1 MTHHLDWTHAAT
13 GRLTAE
19 ALLRSRA
26 RAVPLASRLVS
37 EVEQGRLPFLD
48 LPFRQRLERELPPLL
63 PRLRA
68 RRHMLLLGI
77 GGSALG
83 ARALQRAFA
92 PQQDEPEHGGPCLWI
107 ADNVCEA
114 TLARWLDRLPPD
126 ETTVVCVSKSG
137 GTIETVAQYLLVRD
151 WLRATLGDGWRDH
164 VLLVTDD
171 RQGFL
176 REEAGRFSLAALEVP
191 DHLGGR
197 YSALSAVGLVPAAF
211 LGIDWRALLDGASET
226 GESLIRA
233 AHAGT
238 LGDHPAFRLAGWAH
252 ELEACGYNQLIFF
265 CYLPQWAAFGAWF
278 AQLWAESLGKEGT
291 GSQPLPA
298 IGVTDQHSINQ
309 MFLDG
314 PRNKACL
321 FLTGPDVAVRQAD
334 GRGLHFA
341 TDMPERWQWLAE
353 RPFGCLLDAEALGTR
368 MALCR
373 SGLPLVHMAMEQATP
388 HAAGRLMALLE
399 GMTLLTGWL
408 NDINPLDQPAVELG
422 KRLANARLG
431 APGLDGEAEAMRAFL
446 AQRGDSQSF

>member
-1 MTHHLDWTHAAT
+1 MLHQLDWSHASG
-13 GRLTAE
+13 GRLPAE
-19 ALLRSRA
+19 ASAPAAA
-26 RAVPLASRLVS
+26 RAAAMAARLL
-37 EVEQGRLPFLD
+37 EETAQGRLPFLNF
-48 LPFRQRLERELPPLL
+48 PFRSRLERELPPLL

-92 PQQDEPEHGGPCLWI
+92 PGQDEPGHDGPCLWI

-114 TLARWLDRLPPD
+114 TLARWLDRLEPGD
-126 ETTVVCVSKSG
+126 TSVVCVSKSG

-151 WLRATLGDGWRDH
+151 WLRATLGEGWREH

-171 RQGFL
+171 RKGFL
-176 REEAGRFSLAALEVP
+176 REEAAAHDLPSLEVP

-211 LGIDWRALLDGASET
+211 LGIDWQGLLDGAS
-226 GESLIRA
+226 GVGGSLLDA
-233 AHAGT
+233 ARQGT
-238 LGDHPAFRLAGWAH
+238 LADHPAFRLAAWAH
-252 ELEACGYNQLIFF
+252 ALEACAYDQLIFF
-265 CYLPQWAAFGAWF
+265 CYLPQWAAFGPWF

-298 IGVTDQHSINQ
+298 TGVTDQHSINQ

-314 PRNKACL
+314 PRNKGCL
-321 FLTGPDVAVRQAD
+321 FLSGPDVEVRQPA
-334 GRGLHFA
+334 GQGLHFA
-341 TDMPERWQWLAE
+341 AAMPERWQWLAG
-353 RPFGCLLDAEALGTR
+353 RPFGCLLDAEGLGTR

-373 SGLPLVHMAMEQATP
+373 SGVPLVHLRMADASP
-388 HAAGRLMALLE
+388 RAAGALMGLLE
-399 GMTLLTGWL
+399 AMTLLTGWL
-408 NDINPLDQPAVELG
+408 NGINPLDQPAVELG

-431 APGLDGEAEAMRAFL
+431 APGLPEEERAMREFM
-446 AQRGDSQSF
+446 AQEGQCQTF

>member
-1 MTHHLDWTHAAT
+1 MTHLLDWSHAAA

-19 ALLRSRA
+19 GLLRMRNRA
-26 RAVPLASRLVS
+26 AELASRLVS
-37 EVEQGRLPFLD
+37 EVAQGRLPFLD
-48 LPFRQRLERELPPLL
+48 LLFRQRLERELPPLL
-63 PRLRA
+63 PRLKV

-92 PQQDEPEHGGPCLWI
+92 PQQDEPGHDGPSLWI

-114 TLARWLDRLPPD
+114 TLARWLDRLAPA
-126 ETTVVCVSKSG
+126 ETVVVCVSKSG

-151 WLRATLGDGWRDH
+151 WLRAALGEAWREH

-176 REEAGRFSLAALEVP
+176 REEAGRHALPALEVP
-191 DHLGGR
+191 DYLGGR

-211 LGIDWRALLDGASET
+211 LGIDWQALLDGASAQ
-226 GESLIRA
+226 GESLIGAARA
-233 AHAGT
+233 GELAE
-238 LGDHPAFRLAGWAH
+238 HPAFRLAAWAH
-252 ELEACGYNQLIFF
+252 ALEGCGYDQLIFF

-278 AQLWAESLGKEGT
+278 AQLWAESLGKDGT

-298 IGVTDQHSINQ
+298 VGVTDQHSINQ

-321 FLTGPDVAVRQAD
+321 FLSGPDVSARQAE
-334 GRGLHFA
+334 GTGLHFSA
-341 TDMPERWQWLAE
+341 DMPERWQWLAG

-373 SGLPLVHMAMEQATP
+373 SGVPLTHVHMAEATP
-388 HAAGRLMALLE
+388 QAAGTLMGLLE
-399 GMTLLTGWL
+399 GATLLTGWL
-408 NDINPLDQPAVELG
+408 NGINPLDQPAVELG

-431 APGLDGEAEAMRAFL
+431 APGLDEEAADMREFL
-446 AQRGDSQSF
+446 TQSGDCQSF

>member
-1 MTHHLDWTHAAT
+1 MTHYLDWSHATT
-13 GRLTAE
+13 GRLTE
-19 ALLRSRA
+19 DMLRRPCA
-26 RAVPLASRLVS
+26 RAAELSSRLAA
-37 EVEQGRLPFLD
+37 EVEQGHLPFLD

-63 PRLRA
+63 PRLKA

-92 PQQDEPEHGGPCLWI
+92 PQQDEPGHDGPSLWI

-114 TLARWLDRLPPD
+114 TLARWLDRLVPA
-126 ETTVVCVSKSG
+126 ETQVVCVSKSG

-151 WLRATLGDGWRDH
+151 WLRDSLGDAWREH

-176 REEAGRFSLAALEVP
+176 REEAERYGLPALEVP

-197 YSALSAVGLVPAAF
+197 YSALSAVGIVPAAF
-211 LGIDWRALLDGASET
+211 LGIDWQALLDGAAAQ

-233 AHAGT
+233 ARAGELT
-238 LGDHPAFRLAGWAH
+238 GHPAFRLAAWAH
-252 ELEACGYNQLIFF
+252 ELEGCGYDQLIFF

-278 AQLWAESLGKEGT
+278 AQLWAESLGKSGT

-298 IGVTDQHSINQ
+298 VGVTDQHSINQ

-334 GRGLHFA
+334 GRGPHFSA
-341 TDMPERWQWLAE
+341 DMPERWRWLAG

-373 SGLPLVHMAMEQATP
+373 NGLPLTHLRMAEATP
-388 HAAGRLMALLE
+388 RAAGALMALLE
-399 GMTLLTGWL
+399 GATLLTGWL
-408 NDINPLDQPAVELG
+408 NGIDPLDQPAVELG

-431 APGLDGEAEAMRAFL
+431 APGLDEDAAAMRDFL
-446 AQRGDSQSF
+446 ARSADRQPF

>member
-1 MTHHLDWTHAAT
+1 MTHYLDWSHAVA

-19 ALLRSRA
+19 TLLRPRA
-26 RAVPLASRLVS
+26 RAGALASRLAA
-37 EVEQGRLPFLD
+37 EVERGHLPFLD

-63 PRLRA
+63 PRLKA

-92 PQQDEPEHGGPCLWI
+92 PQQDEPGHDGPCLWI

-114 TLARWLDRLPPD
+114 TLARWLDRLPPAD
-126 ETTVVCVSKSG
+126 TVVVCVSKSG
-137 GTIETVAQYLLVRD
+137 GTIETVAQYLLARD
-151 WLRATLGDGWRDH
+151 WLRAALGEGWREH

-176 REEAGRFSLAALEVP
+176 REEAARHGLPSLEVP

-211 LGIDWRALLDGASET
+211 LGIDWQALLDGAAAQ

-233 AHAGT
+233 ARAGE
-238 LGDHPAFRLAGWAH
+238 LAAHPAFRLAGWAH
-252 ELEACGYNQLIFF
+252 ELEGCGYDQLIFF

-278 AQLWAESLGKEGT
+278 AQLWAESLGKDGT

-298 IGVTDQHSINQ
+298 VGVTDQHSINQ

-321 FLTGPDVAVRQAD
+321 FLSGPEVDVRQA
-334 GRGLHFA
+334 GGTGPHFSA
-341 TDMPERWQWLAE
+341 DMPERWRWLAG

-373 SGLPLVHMAMEQATP
+373 SGLPLTYVQMADASP
-388 HAAGRLMALLE
+388 KAAGALMGLLE
-399 GMTLLTGWL
+399 GATLLTGWL
-408 NDINPLDQPAVELG
+408 NGIDPLDQPAVELG

-431 APGLDGEAEAMRAFL
+431 APGLAEDAAAMRDFL
-446 AQRGDSQSF
+446 AQSGDRQPF

>member
-1 MTHHLDWTHAAT
+1 MTHYLDWSHATT
-13 GRLTAE
+13 GRLTE
-19 ALLRSRA
+19 DMLRRPCA
-26 RAVPLASRLVS
+26 RAAELSSRLAA
-37 EVEQGRLPFLD
+37 EVEQGLLPFLD

-63 PRLRA
+63 PRLKA

-92 PQQDEPEHGGPCLWI
+92 PQQDEPGHDGHSLWI

-114 TLARWLDRLPPD
+114 TLARWLDRLVPA
-126 ETTVVCVSKSG
+126 ETQVVCVSKSG
-137 GTIETVAQYLLVRD
+137 GTIETVAQYLLVRG
-151 WLRATLGDGWRDH
+151 WLRDSLGDAWREH

-176 REEAGRFSLAALEVP
+176 REEAERYGLSALEVP

-197 YSALSAVGLVPAAF
+197 YSALSAVGIVPAAF
-211 LGIDWRALLDGASET
+211 LGIDWQALMDGAAAQ

-233 AHAGT
+233 ARAGELT
-238 LGDHPAFRLAGWAH
+238 GHPAFRLAAWAH
-252 ELEACGYNQLIFF
+252 ELEGCGYDQLIFF

-278 AQLWAESLGKEGT
+278 AQLWAESLGKAGT

-298 IGVTDQHSINQ
+298 VGVTDQHSINQ

-334 GRGLHFA
+334 GKGPHFSA
-341 TDMPERWQWLAE
+341 DMPERWRWLAG

-373 SGLPLVHMAMEQATP
+373 NGLPLTHLHMAEATP
-388 HAAGRLMALLE
+388 RAAGALMALLE
-399 GMTLLTGWL
+399 GATLLTGWL
-408 NDINPLDQPAVELG
+408 NGIDPLDQPAVELG

-431 APGLDGEAEAMRAFL
+431 APGLDEDAAAMRDFL
-446 AQRGDSQSF
+446 ARSADRQPF

>member
-1 MTHHLDWTHAAT
+1 MAHHLDWTHAAT
-13 GRLTAE
+13 GRLTAA
-19 ALLRSRA
+19 ALQRPRA
-26 RAVPLASRLVS
+26 RARALASRLAG
-37 EVEQGRLPFLD
+37 EAAQGRLPFLD

-63 PRLRA
+63 PRLKA

-92 PQQDEPEHGGPCLWI
+92 PRQDEPGHDGPCLWI

-126 ETTVVCVSKSG
+126 DTVVACVSKSG

-151 WLRATLGDGWRDH
+151 WLRAALGDGWRDH
-164 VLLVTDD
+164 MLLVTDG

-176 REEAGRFSLAALEVP
+176 REEADRLALPSLEVP

-211 LGIDWRALLDGASET
+211 LGIDWRALLDGAAET
-226 GESLIRA
+226 GESLVRA

-238 LGDHPAFRLAGWAH
+238 LEAHPAFRLAGWAH
-252 ELEACGYNQLIFF
+252 ELEACGYDQLIFF

-278 AQLWAESLGKEGT
+278 AQLWAESLGKGGT

-298 IGVTDQHSINQ
+298 TGVTDQHSINQ

-321 FLTGPDVAVRQAD
+321 FLTGPDVDARQAD
-334 GRGLHFA
+334 GRGPHFA
-341 TDMPERWQWLAE
+341 KDIPERWQWLAE

-368 MALCR
+368 MALCH
-373 SGLPLVHMAMEQATP
+373 SGLPLVHMAMESATP
-388 HAAGRLMALLE
+388 RAAGNLMALLE
-399 GMTLLTGWL
+399 GTTLLTGWL
-408 NDINPLDQPAVELG
+408 NGIDPLDQPAVELG

-431 APGLDGEAEAMRAFL
+431 APGLTEEAEAMRAFL
-446 AQRGDSQSF
+446 AQQGERQTF

>member
-1 MTHHLDWTHAAT
+1 MAHYLDWSHAAA

-19 ALLRSRA
+19 ALLRPRA
-26 RAVPLASRLVS
+26 RAGALASRLAA
-37 EVEQGRLPFLD
+37 EAEQGRLPFLD

-63 PRLRA
+63 PRMQA

-92 PQQDEPEHGGPCLWI
+92 PQQDEPGYDGPCLWI

-114 TLARWLDRLPPD
+114 ALARWLGRLAPS

-151 WLRATLGDGWRDH
+151 WLRAGLGDGWREH

-176 REEAGRFSLAALEVP
+176 REEAGRFALPALEVP

-211 LGIDWRALLDGASET
+211 LGIDWRALLDGAAQT
-226 GESLIRA
+226 GESLVRA
-233 AHAGT
+233 ARAGT
-238 LGDHPAFRLAGWAH
+238 LDAHPAFRLASWAH
-252 ELEACGYNQLIFF
+252 ELEACGYDQLIFF

-278 AQLWAESLGKEGT
+278 AQLWAESLGKEGR

-298 IGVTDQHSINQ
+298 TGVTDQHSINQ

-314 PRNKACL
+314 PHNKGCL
-321 FLTGPDVAVRQAD
+321 FLTGPEVAARQAD
-334 GRGLHFA
+334 GRGPHFG
-341 TDMPERWQWLAE
+341 TDMPERWQWLAG

-373 SGLPLVHMAMEQATP
+373 SGLPLVHMALESATP
-388 HAAGRLMALLE
+388 QAAGSLMALLE
-399 GMTLLTGWL
+399 GTTLLTGWL
-408 NDINPLDQPAVELG
+408 NDVNPLDQPAVELG

-431 APGLDGEAEAMRAFL
+431 APGLTGEAEAMRAFL
-446 AQRGDSQSF
+446 AQQGERQPF